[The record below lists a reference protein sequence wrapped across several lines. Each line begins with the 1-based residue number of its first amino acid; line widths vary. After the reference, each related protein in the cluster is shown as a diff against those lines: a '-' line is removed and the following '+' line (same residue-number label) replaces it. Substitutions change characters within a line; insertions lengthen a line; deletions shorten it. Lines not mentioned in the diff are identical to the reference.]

1 MGGTGSGSGRD
12 SRPIG
17 ASGGGNRLDSD
28 VHPLVTTPPV
38 QEQFVVE
45 HPVGRSEAGGHRADQ
60 VAASLPAS
68 QVDFPPLRRSSR
80 VKTRPDIYQAGT

>member
-1 MGGTGSGSGRD
+1 MGDTGSGSGRD

-17 ASGGGNRLDSD
+17 APGVGNRLDS
-28 VHPLVTTPPV
+28 VYHPLVTTPHV
-38 QEQFVVE
+38 QEEVEVE
-45 HPVGRSEAGGHRADQ
+45 HRVEAERHRANK